1 MSRINTNVPAIQAKH
16 RLAANNF
23 DLGIRLERLSTG
35 LRINRG
41 RDDPAGLIASETL
54 RSEIR
59 GIGQAIDNSTRAM
72 NVISTAEGALNEI
85 SALMLDMRALINH
98 AANEGANSKD
108 ELKAD
113 QLQID
118 SLVEAI
124 DRIANTTQFGG
135 EKLINGN
142 FGYTMSGVVAA
153 DIKNVTVFGA
163 RVPDN
168 GSSKINVEVTQ
179 SAQTAEAVVNVNT
192 TLADNVTLE
201 ISGIYGTEV
210 LSLTTG
216 STAANIATA
225 INEVASTTG
234 VSATV
239 SGAAASAC
247 ILLRSRTYGE
257 SAFLSVKPIEGSV
270 SLLDGGSLT
279 ALTAGNQF
287 RDEGVDAGVLI
298 NGQTAAVDGL
308 LASIRSNGLD
318 LVVDLT
324 AARGTALGTTTFDIT
339 GGGATFQIGPEVN
352 PNGQVSVGIP
362 SVASSNLGNATLGYL
377 NTIRSVG
384 SNSVVGENYMNAEK
398 IVVEAINQVAV
409 IRGRLGGLQRNQ
421 IETNINSQRIALE
434 NVQAAESAIRDADI
448 ASEVAAMTRAQVLVQ
463 STTSILG
470 LANQL
475 PQNALALLGG

>member
-1 MSRINTNVPAIQAKH
+1 MSRINTNVPAIQARH
-16 RLAANNF
+16 RLTANSF

-59 GIGQAIDNSTRAM
+59 SISQAIDNSTRAL

-85 SALMLDMRALINH
+85 SSLLLDMRALINH
-98 AANEGANSKD
+98 AANEGANSSD

-124 DRIANTTQFGG
+124 DRIASTTQFGG

-142 FGYTMSGVVAA
+142 FGYTLSGVATSA
-153 DIKNVTVFGA
+153 IANVTVFGA
-163 RVPDN
+163 RVPTGASTN
-168 GSSKINVEVTQ
+168 VAVQVVQSAETARIVFAGSSISHNI
-179 SAQTAEAVVNVNT
+179 
-192 TLADNVTLE
+192 TLE
-201 ISGIYGTEV
+201 IQGNVGTEV
-210 LSLTTG
+210 LTLTSG
-216 STAANIATA
+216 SSAAQVAAA
-225 INEVASTTG
+225 INTIVSFTG

-239 SGAAASAC
+239 SGTGASTR
-247 ILLRSRTYGE
+247 ILLDSQAYGKD
-257 SAFLSVKPIEGSV
+257 AVVSVKPIEGDITVPSGT
-270 SLLDGGSLT
+270 L
-279 ALTAGNQF
+279 
-287 RDEGVDAGVLI
+287 GVGTQAVDYGQDAGVLI
-298 NGQTAAVDGL
+298 NGQTASMDGL
-308 LASIRSNGLD
+308 KASVRANGLD
-318 LVVDLT
+318 LQIDLT
-324 AARGTALGTTTFDIT
+324 ADRATALGTSSFEIT
-339 GGGATFQIGPEVN
+339 GGGAIFQIGPEVN
-352 PNGQVSVGIP
+352 PNGQVSIGVP
-362 SVASSNLGNATLGYL
+362 SVSSSNLGNATLGYL
-377 NTIRSVG
+377 TTVRTVG
-384 SNSVVGENYMNAEK
+384 SNSLVGGGATNAER

-448 ASEVAAMTRAQVLVQ
+448 ATEVAAMTRAQILVQ
-463 STTSILG
+463 STTAVLG

>member
-1 MSRINTNVPAIQAKH
+1 MTRINNNVLAIQARH

-59 GIGQAIDNSTRAM
+59 GISQAIDNSTRAM

-85 SALMLDMRALINH
+85 SALLLDIRALINH
-98 AANEGANSKD
+98 AANEGAISD
-108 ELKAD
+108 EEIKAD

-118 SLVEAI
+118 SLIEAV

-142 FGYTMSGVVAA
+142 FGYTLSGVNAA
-153 DIKNVTVFGA
+153 HIKDVTVFGA

-168 GSSKINVEVTQ
+168 GSTNVVVEVTQ
-179 SAQTAEAVVNVNT
+179 SAQTATAI
-192 TLADNVTLE
+192 LAIENLSDNVTVE
-201 ISGIYGTEV
+201 IGGNWGTEV
-210 LSLTTG
+210 LALTSG

-225 INEVASTTG
+225 INRVANTTG

-239 SGAAASAC
+239 SGTGANTRI
-247 ILLRSRTYGE
+247 ILNSRGYGE
-257 SAFLSVKPIEGSV
+257 SQFLTIKPIEGS
-270 SLLDGGSLT
+270 LDLHGGT
-279 ALTAGNQF
+279 TLTAGNLLK
-287 RDEGVDAGVLI
+287 DEGRDAGVLI

-308 LASIRSNGLD
+308 LATVRSNGLD
-318 LVVDLT
+318 LKVDMT
-324 AARGTALGTTTFDIT
+324 AAMGTALGTTSFDIT

-352 PNGQVSVGIP
+352 ANGQVSIGIP
-362 SVASSNLGNATLGYL
+362 SVGSTNLGNSTLGFL

-384 SNSVVGENYMNAEK
+384 SNSIVGGNYVNAER

-448 ASEVAAMTRAQVLVQ
+448 ATEVAAMTRAQILVQ

-470 LANQL
+470 LANQM